1 LKLNVV
7 LDLHWSDAGGKS
19 LQGGGPW
26 SMPDADSV
34 IFWQQVASIYK
45 NYSNV
50 LFELYNEPHPP
61 SWSCWASPCTIT
73 DNTYSN
79 DCHCTKRLTFL
90 SVGMQALVNTV
101 RKTGA
106 TNLVLVA
113 GMDWGFDLSQVA
125 RYSMKGSNIVYDTHL
140 YPYANKQPITWDAAF
155 GAISKRYAVI
165 SAESGQYDCGTNY
178 MSKLLSYFD
187 AHQIG
192 WVSWAWV
199 VAGSPCGYPRLIQNY
214 RGTPTNGMGQLVYRW
229 LRSYV

>member
-1 LKLNVV
+1 MDNLLNHCLASQYRTLVKQTVDSLTALKLNVV

-61 SWSCWASPCTIT
+61 SWSCWVSSCTIT

-90 SVGMQALVNTV
+90 SVGMQALVMQCV
-101 RKTGA
+101 
-106 TNLVLVA
+106 
-113 GMDWGFDLSQVA
+113 
-125 RYSMKGSNIVYDTHL
+125 
-140 YPYANKQPITWDAAF
+140 KQA
-155 GAISKRYAVI
+155 
-165 SAESGQYDCGTNY
+165 
-178 MSKLLSYFD
+178 
-187 AHQIG
+187 
-192 WVSWAWV
+192 
-199 VAGSPCGYPRLIQNY
+199 
-214 RGTPTNGMGQLVYRW
+214 
-229 LRSYV
+229 LRI